1 MLDLNRIRENPEA
14 VKAAL
19 LKRMDDVDFTEL
31 LQWDAQRR
39 SLIQQNEALKAER
52 NRINKE
58 IPSRKKA
65 GEEKQRL
72 SVIPVEQHA
81 AQKALQQKYGRQR
94 EQQERRKQ
102 NSC

>member
-1 MLDLNRIRENPEA
+1 MI
-14 VKAAL
+14 
-19 LKRMDDVDFTEL
+19 LK
-31 LQWDAQRR
+31 
-39 SLIQQNEALKAER
+39 
-52 NRINKE
+52 
-58 IPSRKKA
+58 IPNSTIPRKKA